1 MIDGAGRAVVFLL
14 PLVAGACAS
23 EANTPVDRGSSRVVT
38 VMCNST
44 VSNDTGA
51 CGPRAEEKCGGKVRL
66 LGVVSSVEMTG
77 RPTGRLYT
85 ITARYACGTA

>member
-1 MIDGAGRAVVFLL
+1 MINMAGRVVALL
-14 PLVAGACAS
+14 LALVAGACAGQ
-23 EANTPVDRGSSRVVT
+23 ANVPVDQESSRIVT

-44 VSNDTGA
+44 VGNDTGA
-51 CGPRAEEKCGGKVRL
+51 CGPRAEEKCGGKARL

-85 ITARYACGTA
+85 ITARYECMNA